1 MVGGRDQQSTVGHDR
16 RTGLPVRRLVD
27 LCLTAAAGD
36 VAARTRAAELTDAL
50 AVLSTYDEGP
60 DLVLYYKY
68 LMLLEGNPEYALHFN
83 ASDALS
89 ASQQHYA
96 KQQLALFKTW
106 FAGWS
111 QQG

>member
-1 MVGGRDQQSTVGHDR
+1 
-16 RTGLPVRRLVD
+16 
-27 LCLTAAAGD
+27 
-36 VAARTRAAELTDAL
+36 
-50 AVLSTYDEGP
+50 
-60 DLVLYYKY
+60 
-68 LMLLEGNPEYALHFN
+68 MLLEGNPEYAVHFN